1 MDREDRLW
9 ELCRWYMH
17 VTLVKGGLEKGSFFT
32 QDNLGPLCT
41 ETQNQ
46 IVVMYCI
53 IKDKYIKCFINT

>member
-1 MDREDRLW
+1 
-9 ELCRWYMH
+9 MH

-53 IKDKYIKCFINT
+53 IKDKYIKCFIKT